1 MHTVGQMIPTLYHSD
16 SIVLNHTCLLRTLNW
31 SFDNMLK
38 KMVLFTFKCR
48 FWKNKIEY
56 LRWPNAWMLY
66 GISYYIKFL
75 SDDKKN

>member
-1 MHTVGQMIPTLYHSD
+1 MIPTLYHSD
-16 SIVLNHTCLLRTLNW
+16 SIKENHTCLLRTLNW

-38 KMVLFTFKCR
+38 KNGSFYFQIHR